1 MNVDFIFKI
10 AAIGIVV
17 AVLNQLLQRSGR
29 EEQAMMTTIAGLIV
43 VLMMIVTEIS
53 NLFEKNQ
60 KYFQSIGGKQGTVNM
75 NIIAFVGAGIIGAV
89 LSSVLK
95 QYKPEFSIYI
105 TLITGMLML
114 GAAVSAVKPVI
125 ETVSGYLET
134 AVPDSSYADV
144 LVKSLAVCYITQMAS
159 DSCNDA
165 GEKSIASKI
174 ELAGKFAIVI
184 LALPV
189 FSRLMEVIKQLLQ

>member
-1 MNVDFIFKI
+1 
-10 AAIGIVV
+10 
-17 AVLNQLLQRSGR
+17 
-29 EEQAMMTTIAGLIV
+29 
-43 VLMMIVTEIS
+43 
-53 NLFEKNQ
+53 
-60 KYFQSIGGKQGTVNM
+60 M

-134 AVPDSSYADV
+134 AVPDSSYASV
-144 LVKSLAVCYITQMAS
+144 LVMYWLLLRVFGLAQVTEDFEEIGVVMLIVLLILGNVTFFLL
-159 DSCNDA
+159 DKLL
-165 GEKSIASKI
+165 EKRFVKH
-174 ELAGKFAIVI
+174 K
-184 LALPV
+184 
-189 FSRLMEVIKQLLQ
+189 

>member
-1 MNVDFIFKI
+1 
-10 AAIGIVV
+10 
-17 AVLNQLLQRSGR
+17 
-29 EEQAMMTTIAGLIV
+29 
-43 VLMMIVTEIS
+43 
-53 NLFEKNQ
+53 
-60 KYFQSIGGKQGTVNM
+60 M

-174 ELAGKFAIVI
+174 VLAGKFAIVI

-189 FSRLMEVIKQLLQ
+189 FSRLMEVIKHLLL

>member
-1 MNVDFIFKI
+1 
-10 AAIGIVV
+10 
-17 AVLNQLLQRSGR
+17 
-29 EEQAMMTTIAGLIV
+29 
-43 VLMMIVTEIS
+43 
-53 NLFEKNQ
+53 
-60 KYFQSIGGKQGTVNM
+60 M

-114 GAAVSAVKPVI
+114 GAAVSAPVI

-159 DSCNDA
+159 DSCSDA

>member
-53 NLFEKNQ
+53 NLFDTIKISSIFRLQ
-60 KYFQSIGGKQGTVNM
+60 KDGNM

-89 LSSVLK
+89 LSVVLR
-95 QYKPEFSIYI
+95 QYKPEFSVYI

-114 GAAVSAVKPVI
+114 GAAVTAVKPVI
-125 ETVSGYLET
+125 ETISGYLQI
-134 AVPDSSYADV
+134 ADPDSSYADV

-159 DSCNDA
+159 DSCADA
-165 GEKSIASKI
+165 GEKSIAAKI
-174 ELAGKFAIVI
+174 ELAGKFAIVL

-189 FSRLMEVIKQLLQ
+189 FDRLTEVIKQLLQ

>member
-1 MNVDFIFKI
+1 
-10 AAIGIVV
+10 
-17 AVLNQLLQRSGR
+17 
-29 EEQAMMTTIAGLIV
+29 
-43 VLMMIVTEIS
+43 
-53 NLFEKNQ
+53 
-60 KYFQSIGGKQGTVNM
+60 M

-144 LVKSLAVCYITQMAS
+144 LVKSLAVCYITS
-159 DSCNDA
+159 DSCSDA

>member
-1 MNVDFIFKI
+1 
-10 AAIGIVV
+10 
-17 AVLNQLLQRSGR
+17 
-29 EEQAMMTTIAGLIV
+29 
-43 VLMMIVTEIS
+43 
-53 NLFEKNQ
+53 
-60 KYFQSIGGKQGTVNM
+60 
-75 NIIAFVGAGIIGAV
+75 
-89 LSSVLK
+89 
-95 QYKPEFSIYI
+95 
-105 TLITGMLML
+105 MLML

-125 ETVSGYLET
+125 KTVSGYLET

-159 DSCNDA
+159 DSCSDA